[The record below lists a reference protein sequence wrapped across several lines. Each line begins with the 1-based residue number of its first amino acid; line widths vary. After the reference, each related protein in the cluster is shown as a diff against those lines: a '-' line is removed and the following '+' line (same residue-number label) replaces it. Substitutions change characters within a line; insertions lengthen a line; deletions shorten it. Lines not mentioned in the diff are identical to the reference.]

1 MTMTNNFCE
10 NYCRFPAMVENKE
23 ELNKVCSDCLM
34 KGKEESDSKRSES
47 SEKEQT
53 NGDFTN
59 EEIALVFLS
68 VAIATFKNHLG
79 DKAHKAPAV
88 IESTMQTLKLALI
101 FFCVVPLDKREELKE
116 VYYKA
121 LKPIFDKTG
130 ASI

>member
-1 MTMTNNFCE
+1 MTMTNNFCD

-34 KGKEESDSKRSES
+34 KGKEESDNKCSES

-53 NGDFTN
+53 NGNFTN

-79 DKAHKAPAV
+79 DKGLEGEAV
-88 IESTMQTLKLALI
+88 IESTLQTLKFSLLL
-101 FFCVVPLDKREELKE
+101 FCVVPRDKREELKE